1 MVGARGFEP
10 PTPWSRTSGKQ
21 RILLARLAFLWIIVG
36 LFPCCSGVFGPKLD
50 LSFEVNPSI
59 ETNSLGT
66 LAVFIQ
72 PSVADPCDEAA
83 AKQGVSIAHLGRQL
97 GNPPVAAGATP

>member
-21 RILLARLAFLWIIVG
+21 RILLAGLAFLWIIVG

-50 LSFEVNPSI
+50 SSFGMNPYS
-59 ETNSLGT
+59 ETISLGT

-72 PSVADPCDEAA
+72 PSV
-83 AKQGVSIAHLGRQL
+83 VSRPAPLMRVRVPSTRTL
-97 GNPPVAAGATP
+97 TRRSYLKYS